1 MPLYRDAQKINFQ
14 KMLIFW
20 KIAKNRC
27 FRISLFLEK
36 IAKNHRFLK
45 SLFSSKNAKN
55 GHFRIS
61 LFLAK
66 NAENRCF
73 QFSTYTYDLLR
84 IGLNSNLV
92 RTRTMCKNRQGKAA
106 TSFLVRIRIIRTR
119 TIFRTGN
126 FLSFFAQNGNFGFL
140 SFFFQKMRFWWP
152 VGKIAQKN
160 DISFFWRYSHRH
172 RNGPPWPH
180 VGPWWP
186 PLAAGPPARPGPA
199 PGQSWASPRPAR
211 GQGTQGERGG
221 RGATPPP
228 LQQILSPG
236 ERNDKH

>member
-1 MPLYRDAQKINFQ
+1 MHLYRDAQKINFQ

-45 SLFSSKNAKN
+45 SLFSSKNAK
-55 GHFRIS
+55 
-61 LFLAK
+61 
-66 NAENRCF
+66 NRCF

-140 SFFFQKMRFWWP
+140 SFFI
-152 VGKIAQKN
+152 VG
-160 DISFFWRYSHRH
+160 FF
-172 RNGPPWPH
+172 
-180 VGPWWP
+180 
-186 PLAAGPPARPGPA
+186 L
-199 PGQSWASPRPAR
+199 
-211 GQGTQGERGG
+211 
-221 RGATPPP
+221 
-228 LQQILSPG
+228 
-236 ERNDKH
+236 